1 MRTAKYF
8 LFGVLYG
15 LFLKWVFDQVYRN
28 NHPTRT
34 LAVDLILKDEI
45 ELFDEP
51 VIVESKPAPQK
62 ATRAATKPASR
73 KDDLKKIK
81 GVGPAMEKKLNAAG
95 IHTFDQFTRLSVK
108 ELQAIVGTSKR
119 IAENANDMIAQ
130 AKKLKKG

>member
-8 LFGVLYG
+8 LFGMLYG

-28 NHPTRT
+28 NNR
-34 LAVDLILKDEI
+34 ARVIAGDLVLKDEI

-51 VIVESKPAPQK
+51 VIIESKPVQQK
-62 ATRAATKPASR
+62 ASLAATKPASR

-95 IHTFDQFTRLSVK
+95 IHTFEQFSRLSLK
-108 ELQAIVGTSKR
+108 ELQSIAGTSKR
-119 IAENANDMIAQ
+119 IAEHANDMIAQ
-130 AKKLKKG
+130 ARKLKKG